1 MTSERGQR
9 VEQRRANF
17 RGFAVLVFTL
27 LIVGTA
33 TQLAASVDAETEGTL
48 TARVK
53 VNPITV
59 TVLLPDGGV
68 LVGDRFAIE
77 VTVENQGDVRIRDL
91 DVTLHILEEP
101 AFGLNGSTTHHRGLL
116 RPQDSL
122 STTWRL
128 RALESTTDPPVA
140 VVVVVASVTAMDA
153 TDREVF
159 TTESTGVLLEIH

>member
-48 TARVK
+48 TARVR

-77 VTVENQGDVRIRDL
+77 VTVENQGDVRIRDP

-116 RPQDSL
+116 RP
-122 STTWRL
+122 
-128 RALESTTDPPVA
+128 LESTTDPPVA